1 MGIHW
6 AETVALFFGF
16 ITKEILI
23 GALTVIYGS
32 ANLATTL
39 HTQLSPL
46 QGLSFMVFT
55 LIYTPCVATVAAI
68 RSESN
73 SWRITLLSMGLGLA
87 LAWLASFIVYQ
98 LGLLLGYR

>member
-1 MGIHW
+1 M
-6 AETVALFFGF
+6 
-16 ITKEILI
+16 
-23 GALTVIYGS
+23 IYGS